1 MVHVVPVRAEVHEEA
16 AIRLAADGSADGM
29 TIALTVSMFFLTSL
43 TVVAALTLSSAASL
57 AHDIF
62 AGRDGHDRRA
72 TGEMRTLRWSAVAV
86 GAPAVVL
93 AVALEGREV
102 TFLAQFAITAAAAA
116 VLPGADFAWF
126 PLESTGL
133 VSVPVGFLT
142 GWAASRTTGSGP
154 RSRAQYWAL
163 EERALTESGSAEP
176 PGRVR

>member
-1 MVHVVPVRAEVHEEA
+1 
-16 AIRLAADGSADGM
+16 M

-43 TVVAALTLSSAASL
+43 TVVAALTFRRQLLWRTTSSPAET
-57 AHDIF
+57 
-62 AGRDGHDRRA
+62 GT
-72 TGEMRTLRWSAVAV
+72 TGELRVRCALCAGLRSPSARWRWCSRSRWKV
-86 GAPAVVL
+86 GR
-93 AVALEGREV
+93 LEGREV